1 MANPKEKETAV
12 KQSFFKKVSEGCKKF
27 FKRIGKAFKDM
38 YLELKKV
45 SWPDKKTLLNYTL
58 VVLAFMVVMGLVIL
72 GIDSLAGLLAQTI
85 TA

>member
-1 MANPKEKETAV
+1 
-12 KQSFFKKVSEGCKKF
+12 
-27 FKRIGKAFKDM
+27 M

-58 VVLAFMVVMGLVIL
+58 VVLAFMVVMGLIIL
-72 GIDSLAGLLAQTI
+72 GIDSLAGLLAQYI

>member
-1 MANPKEKETAV
+1 MANPKEKDV
-12 KQSFFKKVSEGCKKF
+12 KQSFIQKVVNGAKKF

-58 VVLAFMVVMGLVIL
+58 VVLAFMVVMGLIIL
-72 GIDSLAGLLAQTI
+72 GIDSLAGLLAQYI